1 MVAQTGGSRGAWAFE
16 SRPKAVSTS
25 RAKVKPT
32 EELLNDIDGPLNI
45 MSDPRVVRGSTYS
58 LYRSLPGDGAPMEDT
73 VPPTPGGAPARKAR
87 RKKKKADGRSIF
99 DAKPSS
105 NSKQALDLT
114 PYLVEKE
121 YASSAVEEA
130 AQTDGFLEQPPP
142 APFVPPKTGV
152 DAATSMEDDQPFV
165 FNNEVQPLL
174 AVLVSKTLEQA
185 MLEVE
190 QEEELL
196 AIAADMTDKLAK
208 QEAEKQRVR
217 AMEQAEVDREKA
229 KRADVEAAQARLVE
243 EQTLARKV
251 ASTRLVDQLL
261 PDIFEGAYTHFE
273 ERGHWVE
280 PVVHEIKA
288 DVLPWLYKEV
298 AAELDRN
305 DLGSSLVDDLL
316 QYCVDQAKPREPEP
330 EPEPPAPADDD
341 APPPA
346 DGGDGDGAAPE
357 DAAEAG
363 AADDADPAAA
373 EAD

>member
-1 MVAQTGGSRGAWAFE
+1 MVATGGGSRGAWAFE
-16 SRPKAVSTS
+16 SRPKAVSSTRS
-25 RAKVKPT
+25 KAKAEAGEGGPYF
-32 EELLNDIDGPLNI
+32 EDGPLNI

-58 LYRSLPGDGAPMEDT
+58 LYRSLPEDGVTMEEL
-73 VPPTPGGAPARKAR
+73 PPTPEPRKRRQR
-87 RKKKKADGRSIF
+87 RKKVEGSIF
-99 DAKPSS
+99 DSKPSAT
-105 NSKQALDLT
+105 SKQALDLT

-121 YASSAVEEA
+121 YAQSAVEEA

-229 KRADVEAAQARLVE
+229 KRADIEAAQARLVE

-280 PVVHEIKA
+280 PVVYEIKA

-330 EPEPPAPADDD
+330 EPEPPAPADDN

-346 DGGDGDGAAPE
+346 EGGDGDGAAPE

-363 AADDADPAAA
+363 AADDVDPATA

>member
-73 VPPTPGGAPARKAR
+73 MPPTPGGAPARKAR

-142 APFVPPKTGV
+142 APFVAPKTGV

-190 QEEELL
+190 QEEELA
-196 AIAADMTDKLAK
+196 AIADDMSDKLAR
-208 QEAEKQRVR
+208 QAAEKARVE

-229 KRADVEAAQARLVE
+229 KLGDFESARAALVE

-251 ASTRLVDQLL
+251 ASSRLVDQLL
-261 PDIFEGAYTHFE
+261 PEIFEGAYRHFE
-273 ERGHWVE
+273 DRGSWVE
-280 PVVHEIKA
+280 PVLHEIKA
-288 DVLPWLYKEV
+288 TTLPWLYARVDE
-298 AAELDRN
+298 ELEGA
-305 DLGSSLVDDLL
+305 DLGSKLVDDLL
-316 QYCVDQAKPREPEP
+316 QYCVDQAKMREPEP
-330 EPEPPAPADDD
+330 EPEPEPADEPEAEAAPDGD
-341 APPPA
+341 AP
-346 DGGDGDGAAPE
+346 
-357 DAAEAG
+357 
-363 AADDADPAAA
+363 AADDAAEPADPAAPEPGDDA
-373 EAD
+373 PADA